1 VQKAIDFEVKRQ
13 AEVLGAGRSV
23 AQETRN
29 FDAVKNVTIPLR
41 SKEEAHDYRYF
52 PEPDLQ
58 PILVEEEQIE
68 EVRSRMPRLPWER
81 VSAYT
86 KEHGLSAYDAGVLT
100 EDKQMSD
107 FFEKVLSEFNK
118 PKTVA
123 NLLNTQVRSFLNQK
137 GIGLDAYLPSP
148 EALSRLLRLVEDGK
162 VSHSAAMQRILPLM
176 EEGDER
182 SPSEIAT
189 AEDLL
194 QESDDQSLLT
204 WVEEALAAYPDKV
217 DEYRKG
223 KKGVLGLF
231 MGEVMRRSQGK
242 ADPKRTNQLIRE
254 KLGQ

>member
-1 VQKAIDFEVKRQ
+1 M
-13 AEVLGAGRSV
+13 
-23 AQETRN
+23 
-29 FDAVKNVTIPLR
+29 
-41 SKEEAHDYRYF
+41 
-52 PEPDLQ
+52 
-58 PILVEEEQIE
+58 EEEQIE
-68 EVRSRMPRLPWER
+68 EVRARMPRLPWER
-81 VSAYT
+81 MAAYT

-107 FFEKVLSEFNK
+107 FFEKVLAEFNK

-137 GIGLDAYLPSP
+137 GIGLDGYLPGP
-148 EALSRLLRLVEDGK
+148 EALAQLLRLVEDGK

-182 SPSEIAT
+182 SPEEIAT

-217 DEYRKG
+217 EEYRNG

-231 MGEVMRRSQGK
+231 MGEVMRSSQGK

-254 KLGQ
+254 KLEQ